1 MANKVEK
8 KCDELGLTVSGRLRL
23 AAELVSTV
31 SRLPVEERDDVAEK
45 ALRLAQSAVDEINT
59 GLLEMRRRK
68 MAHAAGVL
76 LDRIKQRSE
85 SQNVLTSDPKT
96 SST

>member
-1 MANKVEK
+1 MANEVEK

-31 SRLPVEERDDVAEK
+31 SRLPVDERDDVAEK
-45 ALRLAQSAVDEINT
+45 AMRLAQSAVDEINT

-76 LDRIKQRSE
+76 LDRIKRRSE

-96 SST
+96 ST